1 MSMMEASFLVMGLGP
16 AHAIWRTDR
25 SKKHVYM
32 LFIINICLLQ
42 PLRNHR
48 QKLLY
53 SQKKK
58 QCRKR
63 MSEKTKDLWVER
75 ARNVLKGELARR
87 GLSYEDLA
95 IKLKQIGIDENANN
109 LRSKINRGTFSAAF
123 FLQVLSAIGCR
134 AVDIQIEP

>member
-1 MSMMEASFLVMGLGP
+1 
-16 AHAIWRTDR
+16 
-25 SKKHVYM
+25 
-32 LFIINICLLQ
+32 
-42 PLRNHR
+42 
-48 QKLLY
+48 
-53 SQKKK
+53 
-58 QCRKR
+58 